1 MPINPKDPY
10 FSSKD
15 LPDNT
20 PVRAYEV
27 HLSDKQVESLKSLR
41 RRNFGGLSLGVVNET
56 KAIVRMVDDVCS
68 PPVPIS
74 APSSEVYYIS

>member
-1 MPINPKDPY
+1 MPICPKDPY
-10 FSSKD
+10 LLPKD

-41 RRNFGGLSLGVVNET
+41 RRNFAGLSLGVVNEA
-56 KAIVRMVDDVCS
+56 KAIARMVDDVCS
-68 PPVPIS
+68 PPTPIS
-74 APSSEVYYIS
+74 APLSVS

>member
-1 MPINPKDPY
+1 MPICPEDYLFPE
-10 FSSKD
+10 D

-41 RRNFGGLSLGVVNET
+41 RRNFAGLSLGVVNEIR
-56 KAIVRMVDDVCS
+56 AIVRMVDEVC
-68 PPVPIS
+68 
-74 APSSEVYYIS
+74 A